1 MVRKGRVRGRGS
13 GVGFSQAPDYCL
25 GGHDGEGSFV
35 TAFSLPSLPHSVL
48 GWKDWPVLGDMEQ
61 WERQGLWH
69 QTETEYPIGGCRSC
83 LWDLQGHLSLPLEK
97 PLMLGKIEGR
107 RRRG

>member
-1 MVRKGRVRGRGS
+1 M
-13 GVGFSQAPDYCL
+13 
-25 GGHDGEGSFV
+25 

-97 PLMLGKIEGR
+97 PLMLGKVEGR